1 MHAEDS
7 IPSIVV
13 RPEQPEDHAAVR
25 SVNELAFGRPA
36 EADLVDALRVQADR
50 CLSLVAEVDGEIVGH
65 FFLSPV
71 EIISPEATVDAT
83 GLGPM
88 AVRPDHQNRGIG
100 SALVRA
106 GLAAV
111 AERGETIAVVLGH
124 PEFYPRF
131 GFVPG
136 ASKGIGCEYPVP
148 DEVFMVA
155 ELTDGALDG
164 RKGVARYH
172 RAFADV

>member
-1 MHAEDS
+1 MIPDIDS
-7 IPSIVV
+7 VPAIVIRTE
-13 RPEQPEDHAAVR
+13 RPEEHTAIR
-25 SVNELAFGRPA
+25 NVNELAFGRPA
-36 EADLVDALRVQADR
+36 EADLVDALRVQAER

-65 FFLSPV
+65 IFFSPV
-71 EIISPEATVDAT
+71 EIISHEATVDAT

-88 AVRPDHQNRGIG
+88 AVRPDFQNHGIG

-111 AERGETIAVVLGH
+111 AERGESIAVVLGH

-155 ELTDGALDG
+155 ELIEGALDG
-164 RKGVARYH
+164 RK
-172 RAFADV
+172 